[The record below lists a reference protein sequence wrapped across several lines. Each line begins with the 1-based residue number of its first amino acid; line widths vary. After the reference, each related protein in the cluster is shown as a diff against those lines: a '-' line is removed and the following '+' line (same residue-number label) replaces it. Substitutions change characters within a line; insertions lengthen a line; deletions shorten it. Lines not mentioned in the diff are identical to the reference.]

1 MNEELLRH
9 HLAIIEQRWPRLAA
23 HLTVAQLGDLQVEL
37 CEGISSTL
45 LVNGIQL
52 TSRHNRVAE
61 AELQA
66 ASLPIAP
73 VLHLYGTGLGDLQRT
88 LLTRRDL
95 RTLHIHI
102 LNQSLFTLVL
112 ALLEQDD
119 WLQDPRVHLTMA
131 CDEQEILLPFF
142 ALPSELELA
151 EESACRIRGRLM
163 SEILAGYTRQRFD
176 PASPRILSRLAEN
189 MSLVANDGDVSSLFG
204 SRPDGSALIIA
215 SGPTLTQHLPKLADW
230 LAHHPD
236 WLMICVDTALVSLR
250 SYGLAPHVVVSI
262 DDAITPDRLP
272 GAGLDTVPLVY
283 APMVPF
289 DTLNA
294 WPGPRLTTY
303 SASPMY
309 AALAR
314 EHPKGSLHQGGSVI
328 HPTVDLAVQIGCTEV
343 LLLGCDFA
351 FPGGQTHAGWQ
362 DGALGPSASQ
372 ALSWVVDGHG
382 KRVCTNPNFTTYQ
395 IELERYMAAHPEV
408 HFWNSSRD
416 GAALLG
422 SEYHPDFAS

>member
-1 MNEELLRH
+1 MNEDLLRH
-9 HLAIIEQRWPRLAA
+9 HLAIIEQRWPQLAA

-37 CEGISSTL
+37 CEGLSSTL

-52 TSRHNRVAE
+52 TSRHDRVKE

-66 ASLPIAP
+66 ATLPDVP
-73 VLHLYGTGLGDLQRT
+73 VLHLYGTGLGDLQKV
-88 LLTRRDL
+88 LLTRPRL
-95 RTLHIHI
+95 ETLHVHI
-102 LNQSLFTLVL
+102 MHHNLFTLVL
-112 ALLEQDD
+112 ALLEHEE
-119 WLQDPRVHLTMA
+119 WLQDPRVELSLA
-131 CDEQEILLPFF
+131 ADEQEIVLPFF

-151 EESACRIRGRLM
+151 EDAACRIRGRLI

-189 MSLVANDGDVSSLFG
+189 MSLVAKDGDVSSLFG
-204 SRPDGSALIIA
+204 SRPDSSALIIA
-215 SGPTLTQHLPKLADW
+215 SGPTLAQHLPKLAGW

-250 SYGLAPHVVVSI
+250 SYGLAPHLVVSI
-262 DDAITPDRLP
+262 DDALTPDRLP

-283 APMVPF
+283 APMVPS

-303 SASPMY
+303 SVSPMY

-314 EHPKGSLHQGGSVI
+314 KHPKGTLHQGGSVI

-382 KRVCTNPNFTTYQ
+382 NRVSTNPNFTTYQ

-422 SEYHPDFAS
+422 SEYHPDFVS